1 MKRLQLFAL
10 VSALTVMGLA
20 SCQPVETA
28 PEKQETGKG
37 HSVIFNVQVEPE
49 AATKTALRLQ
59 FIPDWRYTDT
69 DDIHIFETA
78 STDGV
83 ATQILKANQVDIFT
97 EDNDQKAYFH
107 AWFDDISVIINPSG
121 VLTKASA
128 PVYNYTSIMAA
139 TETEGDELRFVL
151 PSTQYPTSTSSFDP
165 KADFLIGQCATTY
178 NDFIQPDQRLN
189 LNFIRPVAI
198 GRFAIVGLEG
208 SSVQSV
214 KVTFEQPIAGYTTY
228 GKVDFEEST
237 AEFTSDD
244 SDKVL
249 TLLYPEGRR
258 KSTIFNAFFLALE
271 GRKKAV
277 SMEVRTDSY
286 IFTKNYPNTTW
297 TLNKDIFNE
306 IVIDMSTATKTALLD
321 QEMQFKDGEGT
332 PVSEITYDLVENG
345 GSVDAFDSPVFSRES
360 ACQTEVTFASN
371 NEEVATVDADGNIAL
386 TGAAGVAVITAS
398 ADGDATHKAGTA
410 SVTITVVTPEVTFYE
425 AKGIDNDVEYLI
437 VSNGKAVKYTA
448 TGMSFED
455 VTVSEGTITIDN
467 SLLEGLLWKAA
478 AIDAT
483 SEFATF
489 GTHTFTCSGN
499 KLMRESD
506 GAGSMALAA
515 SDAAMSKYMAWNY
528 DGAKFWNHSVN
539 GENIND
545 FCLTYVSADGWA
557 FEYQSTPTT
566 LLYTTLKPREIAFT
580 TTAFT
585 FDRYT
590 DTDFTS
596 PTIDGATYVSSD
608 TDIAA
613 VDPATGIVT
622 LAGKTKTGTVTI
634 TATVAAGNGFQGA
647 SASYTIEVGDS
658 TPSTGAKYIKVTSVS
673 ELEAEGQ
680 YLLVFEGLAGDEDDG
695 DPKVFNPVLASDGST
710 FAKATS
716 SALDVTISNGTIE
729 SSDFEDCQFTLEDGY
744 YLKANKAGKYIVP
757 TGTSSG
763 SGTLTAEATASTAL
777 TVAFDNG
784 IAEIKATNGS
794 NYLVWSISSHYF
806 SSNASVSGQYSTGI
820 CLYMLDDGLQ
830 AQTISFS
837 AEEAA
842 YDVFASAWEEGKAV
856 PTLSGA
862 QTTVTYASSDEN
874 VATVDPSTGEVT
886 IVSGVKKGDKAVIT
900 ATAAKDATYRA
911 ATASYTINIT
921 SSDPSV
927 PVYTKVTSNDDI
939 DEDGQYILVYETASK
954 AFKPILASSGSNF
967 TKSTANAVGVEIV
980 NNTIS
985 SSELDDCLITFEEGK
1000 YLWIESAGKYLYPG
1014 ASGDSAL
1021 GAEDKNTSHTVS
1033 ISIASDGIATIART
1047 SDAAYHLY
1055 WSSSNYFSGINN
1067 SGASYA
1073 ANFSIYKL
1081 DDGRQAQTISF
1092 SAEEAKYDVF
1102 ASEWTV
1108 AVPTL
1113 SGAQTDVTY
1122 ASSNEA
1128 VASVEPTT
1136 GAVTLGSG
1144 IKSGDKA
1151 VITATA
1157 AKTATYKSATASYTI
1172 SIITTDPNVTVY
1184 TKVTSVDD
1192 LEADGQY
1199 LIVFEGLEGDTD
1211 GDGNPKVFDPVLSSD
1226 TQFAKATSSALDVT
1240 ISNGTIQSSDFED
1253 CQFTLEDGYYL
1264 KANKANKYIYPGAS
1278 GSSSV
1283 PLAEATAS
1291 HALTITFENGNAL
1304 IKYDTRYIV
1313 WSTYS
1318 HYFSA
1323 NTGFTSTNNSTYICL
1338 YKLEDN
1344 RQPQSIE
1351 FVSDSAEY
1359 DVYTNEWTVDVPSLD
1374 VTKAYTNNFVF
1385 ESLNEDVATVDDM
1398 GIVTIA
1404 AGAKNHDTAVIKA
1417 TVLGDETYKSATATY
1432 TITIVDSSP
1441 KAVYNKVMSS
1451 ADLDLDA
1458 QYLVVYD
1465 NGSSSKVFKP
1475 ILASDG
1481 NSFTH
1486 GNTANAASVTI
1497 SSNTIESNDYKD
1509 CQITL
1514 KEGNAMFV
1522 ESADKYLY
1530 LGSSAFSAEATSS
1543 HTHSISFDS
1552 DGAVTIS
1559 RTSGSSTYRFRFS
1572 SSGSYFQSSSNSNPS
1587 NMALYKL
1594 EENGP
1599 KDRKLAF
1606 SESSLTVNIYDQT
1619 LPFSPTVPTLSGRN
1633 ADALADVNFSAIAK
1647 GATPAEDIATVDSKT
1662 GAVSIVGV
1670 GTVTI
1675 TAYADA
1681 TDDFQIGQV
1690 SYTLTVI
1697 NQAPPTYT
1705 LITSASDLVSGA
1717 TYLIVATDSGNY
1729 NNKGDKA
1736 AFVGDE
1742 AGNVEDV
1749 TAESGVIT
1757 GDYSDCEFVI
1767 TASGSDYTLYGPN
1780 GYVTGNSGTSR
1791 YIQVSSS
1798 AVTMSLT
1805 DASTLSTASS
1815 SDGKVDD
1822 AFYFYYTKDG
1832 SKEVLYLNADGKFK
1846 IGGSGRKYG
1855 VHLYKKN

>member
-83 ATQILKANQVDIFT
+83 ASQILKANQVDIFT

-321 QEMQFKDGEGT
+321 QEMQFKDATEGT

-345 GSVDAFDSPVFSRES
+345 GTVNAFVSPVFSRES

-371 NEEVATVDADGNIAL
+371 NEDVATVDADGNIAL

-545 FCLTYVSADGWA
+545 FCLTYDSSDGWA

-580 TTAFT
+580 TTSFT
-585 FDRYT
+585 YDRFT
-590 DTDFTS
+590 DTDFTA

-608 TDIAA
+608 TDIAE

-634 TATVAAGNGFQGA
+634 TATVAVGNGFQGA

-658 TPSTGAKYIKVTSVS
+658 TPSAGAKYIKVTSVS
-673 ELEAEGQ
+673 ELEPEGQ
-680 YLLVFEGLAGDEDDG
+680 YLLVFEGIEGDTDGDG

-716 SALDVTISNGTIE
+716 SALDVTISNNTIE
-729 SSDFEDCQFTLEDGY
+729 SDFEDCQFTLEDGY

-777 TVAFDNG
+777 TVSFDNG

-794 NYLVWSISSHYF
+794 NYLVWSVSSHYF

-830 AQTISFS
+830 AQTLSFS

-842 YDVFASAWEEGKAV
+842 YDVFASAWEDGKAV

-862 QTTVTYASSDEN
+862 QTTVTYASSNEN

-921 SSDPSV
+921 SSDPST

-954 AFKPILASSGSNF
+954 AFKPILASSGSYF

-985 SSELDDCLITFEEGK
+985 SSELDDCQITFEEGK
-1000 YLWIESAGKYLYPG
+1000 YLWIESASKYLYPG

-1021 GAEDKNTSHTVS
+1021 GAEDKTTDHTVS
-1033 ISIASDGIATIART
+1033 ISVNNGIATIAR
-1047 SDAAYHLY
+1047 SNDATYHLY

-1081 DDGRQAQTISF
+1081 DDGRQAQNISF

-1128 VASVEPTT
+1128 VASVDPTT

-1226 TQFAKATSSALDVT
+1226 TQFAKAASSALDVT

-1344 RQPQSIE
+1344 RQPQSISFE
-1351 FVSDSAEY
+1351 YDAAKY
-1359 DVYTNEWTVDVPSLD
+1359 DVYTSQWTVEVPSLD
-1374 VTKAYTNNFVF
+1374 VTEAHTNNFVF
-1385 ESLNEDVATVDDM
+1385 ESLNEDVATVDNM

-1486 GNTANAASVTI
+1486 GNTTNAASVTI

-1530 LGSSAFSAEATSS
+1530 LGSSAFSAETTSS

-1647 GATPAEDIATVDSKT
+1647 GATPAVDIATVDSKT

-1705 LITSASDLVSGA
+1705 LITSLDELESGA
-1717 TYLIVATDSGNY
+1717 TYLLVAADGTGSYSGQAHKKVFTGNTA
-1729 NNKGDKA
+1729 GTA
-1736 AFVGDE
+1736 ADV
-1742 AGNVEDV
+1742 NPEDG
-1749 TAESGVIT
+1749 TIT
-1757 GDYSDCEFVI
+1757 GFYKDYEFVI
-1767 TASGSDYTLYGPN
+1767 S
-1780 GYVTGNSGTSR
+1780 VK
-1791 YIQVSSS
+1791 
-1798 AVTMSLT
+1798 
-1805 DASTLSTASS
+1805 SS
-1815 SDGKVDD
+1815 SDNTYTLKGANGYLYRGTSDPYINFSSTEATMTLNPDKTTTSNK
-1822 AFYFYYTKDG
+1822 AFFFYTLNNNNQDT
-1832 SKEVLYLNADGKFK
+1832 LYYNTGGNFK
-1846 IGGSGRKYG
+1846 IGNTGGSHG

>member
-1 MKRLQLFAL
+1 MKRIQLFAL

-345 GSVDAFDSPVFSRES
+345 GSVDAFVSPVFSRES

-410 SVTITVVTPEVTFYE
+410 TVTITVVTPEVTFYE

-483 SEFATF
+483 SEFATY

-545 FCLTYVSADGWA
+545 FCLTYDSADGWA

-580 TTAFT
+580 TTEFT

-590 DTDFTS
+590 DTDFTA

-658 TPSTGAKYIKVTSVS
+658 DPGQMSKPILVYLEPATELVAGEEYYLVSNGMVLARDGANASAVEFDADKVAAVVDVDLVDNIAWTLAKQTGTITRGNEYVFTQGEYFFGIAMNTNQSTYTYTVEVNDGREVSNNVTIQDHNISLTNNQIYYAGNSSNYYIFYNTTDNKWDNEKVSSSSTPAATSTTALYVAKDTRDEQTAQFVDADSEPVTAVEFDLASGADFVAPTLDGMYYGDVTYSTDDTHGVITLDEATGAITINKKGGPVTITANIAGTTYYKPTTASYTLTVKNSSSTATVYTKVTSTS
-673 ELEAEGQ
+673 DLEVGNQYILVYEGGNKAFKP
-680 YLLVFEGLAGDEDDG
+680 YITSG
-695 DPKVFNPVLASDGST
+695 T
-710 FAKATS
+710 FTKNTAN
-716 SALDVTISNGTIE
+716 ALDVEINSGVIE
-729 SSDFEDCQFTLEDGY
+729 SEDDELEVCHLTLESGY
-744 YLKANKAGKYIVP
+744 FLKSDAENMYLYPSKA
-757 TGTSSG
+757 SG
-763 SGTLTAEATASTAL
+763 SSSSAILNAEATATNAL
-777 TVAFDNG
+777 TIGFTAAG
-784 IAEIKATNGS
+784 IAEIKCGDY
-794 NYLVWSISSHYF
+794 YLVWSTYSNYF
-806 SSNASVSGQYSTGI
+806 SSNTAIEGDYQTGI
-820 CLYMLDDGLQ
+820 CLYMLDDARQ
-830 AQTISFS
+830 SQTISFS

-842 YDVFASAWEEGKAV
+842 YDVYANAWEEGKAV

-862 QTTVTYASSDEN
+862 QTDVTYASSNEA
-874 VATVDPSTGEVT
+874 VASVDPATGEVT
-886 IVSGVKKGDKAVIT
+886 LGSTIKRGDKAVIT
-900 ATAAKDATYRA
+900 ATAAKTATYRA

-939 DEDGQYILVYETASK
+939 DEDGQYILVYESSSK
-954 AFKPILASSGSNF
+954 AFKPILASSGSYF

-985 SSELDDCLITFEEGK
+985 STELDDCLITFEEGK

-1033 ISIASDGIATIART
+1033 ISIASNGIATIAR
-1047 SDAAYHLY
+1047 SSEAAYHLY
-1055 WSSSNYFSGINN
+1055 WSSSNYFSGIN
-1067 SGASYA
+1067 STSSSYA
-1073 ANFSIYKL
+1073 AN
-1081 DDGRQAQTISF
+1081 
-1092 SAEEAKYDVF
+1092 
-1102 ASEWTV
+1102 
-1108 AVPTL
+1108 
-1113 SGAQTDVTY
+1113 
-1122 ASSNEA
+1122 
-1128 VASVEPTT
+1128 
-1136 GAVTLGSG
+1136 
-1144 IKSGDKA
+1144 
-1151 VITATA
+1151 
-1157 AKTATYKSATASYTI
+1157 
-1172 SIITTDPNVTVY
+1172 
-1184 TKVTSVDD
+1184 
-1192 LEADGQY
+1192 
-1199 LIVFEGLEGDTD
+1199 
-1211 GDGNPKVFDPVLSSD
+1211 
-1226 TQFAKATSSALDVT
+1226 
-1240 ISNGTIQSSDFED
+1240 
-1253 CQFTLEDGYYL
+1253 
-1264 KANKANKYIYPGAS
+1264 
-1278 GSSSV
+1278 
-1283 PLAEATAS
+1283 
-1291 HALTITFENGNAL
+1291 
-1304 IKYDTRYIV
+1304 
-1313 WSTYS
+1313 
-1318 HYFSA
+1318 
-1323 NTGFTSTNNSTYICL
+1323 ICL

-1344 RQPQSIE
+1344 RQPQSIS
-1351 FVSDSAEY
+1351 FVNDAAEY
-1359 DVYTNEWTVDVPSLD
+1359 DVYTSTWTVEVPELEITGVANDV
-1374 VTKAYTNNFVF
+1374 VY
-1385 ESLNEDVATVDDM
+1385 ESLNEDVATVDSNT
-1398 GIVTIA
+1398 GVVTIA
-1404 AGAKNHDTAVIKA
+1404 AGAKKNDTAVIKA
-1417 TVLGDETYKSATATY
+1417 TAVADQYYKKATATY
-1432 TITIVDSSP
+1432 TITIVDSAP

-1552 DGAVTIS
+1552 NGAVTIS
-1559 RTSGSSTYRFRFS
+1559 RTGTNSTYRFRYS
-1572 SSGSYFQSSSNSNPS
+1572 SSSSYFQSNTSSAS

-1599 KDRKLAF
+1599 KTV
-1606 SESSLTVNIYDQT
+1606 SSL
-1619 LPFSPTVPTLSGRN
+1619 
-1633 ADALADVNFSAIAK
+1633 SAN
-1647 GATPAEDIATVDSKT
+1647 
-1662 GAVSIVGV
+1662 
-1670 GTVTI
+1670 
-1675 TAYADA
+1675 
-1681 TDDFQIGQV
+1681 
-1690 SYTLTVI
+1690 L
-1697 NQAPPTYT
+1697 
-1705 LITSASDLVSGA
+1705 L
-1717 TYLIVATDSGNY
+1717 
-1729 NNKGDKA
+1729 
-1736 AFVGDE
+1736 
-1742 AGNVEDV
+1742 
-1749 TAESGVIT
+1749 
-1757 GDYSDCEFVI
+1757 
-1767 TASGSDYTLYGPN
+1767 
-1780 GYVTGNSGTSR
+1780 
-1791 YIQVSSS
+1791 
-1798 AVTMSLT
+1798 
-1805 DASTLSTASS
+1805 
-1815 SDGKVDD
+1815 
-1822 AFYFYYTKDG
+1822 
-1832 SKEVLYLNADGKFK
+1832 
-1846 IGGSGRKYG
+1846 
-1855 VHLYKKN
+1855 

>member
-1 MKRLQLFAL
+1 MKRIQLFAL

-321 QEMQFKDGEGT
+321 QEMQFKDREGT
-332 PVSEITYDLVENG
+332 PVSEITYDLVENA
-345 GSVDAFDSPVFSRES
+345 GSVDAFVSPVFSRES

-425 AKGIDNDVEYLI
+425 AKGNDNDVEYLI

-545 FCLTYVSADGWA
+545 FCLTYDSADGWA

-658 TPSTGAKYIKVTSVS
+658 DPGQMSKPILVYLEPATELVAGEEYYLVSNGMVLARDGANASAVEFDADKVAAVVDVDLVDNIAWTLAKQTGTITRGNEYVFTQGEYFFGIAMNTNQTTYTYTVEANVGREVSNNVTIQDHNISLTNNQIYYAGNSSNYYIFYNTTDNKWDNEKVSSSSTPAATSTTALYVAVDTRDEQTAQFVDAYSEPVTAVEFDLASGADFVAPTLDGAFYGNVTYSTDDTHGVITLDESTGAITINKKGGPVTITANIAGTTYYKPTTASYTLTVTNSNATESVYNKVTSVS
-673 ELEAEGQ
+673 DLEVGAK
-680 YLLVFEGLAGDEDDG
+680 YLIVFEGLANDEDDG
-695 DPKVFNPVLASDGST
+695 DPKVFEAKVDGSELSKD
-710 FAKATS
+710 AGH
-716 SALDVTISNGTIE
+716 DVTIENGVIT
-729 SSDFEDCQFTLEDGY
+729 SDLFDEYTFTLEEGY
-744 YLKANKAGKYIVP
+744 YLKADNVNKYMYPMQK
-757 TGTSSG
+757 SG
-763 SGTLTAEATASTAL
+763 SGGAFGAENSATNKLTITFS
-777 TVAFDNG
+777 NG
-784 IAEIKATNGS
+784 IASIACNS
-794 NYLVWSISSHYF
+794 RYVVWSTSSHYF
-806 SSNASVSGQYSTGI
+806 SVNSSTSSTSATGI
-820 CLYMLDDGLQ
+820 CLYKLYDGRQ
-830 AQTISFS
+830 PQNMQFAAAEAQF
-837 AEEAA
+837 
-842 YDVFASAWEEGKAV
+842 DVFSNDWVEGKGIPA
-856 PTLSGA
+856 LDGNE
-862 QTTVTYASSDEN
+862 TTPVYESSN
-874 VATVDPSTGEVT
+874 TAVATVNETTGAVE
-886 IVSGVKKGDKAVIT
+886 IQSGVKSGDTAVIT
-900 ATAAKDATYRA
+900 ATAPQNDSYKT
-911 ATASYTINIT
+911 ATASYTIKIVNNDPNIAT
-921 SSDPSV
+921 
-927 PVYTKVTSNDDI
+927 YTKVTSASDLEADAK
-939 DEDGQYILVYETASK
+939 YILVYETNK
-954 AFKPILASSGSNF
+954 KVFKPTLKSAGISFDKTSN
-967 TKSTANAVGVEIV
+967 NAVDVVINGEEIAS
-980 NNTIS
+980 NDLTDYQ
-985 SSELDDCLITFEEGK
+985 LTFEAGK
-1000 YLWIESAGKYLYPG
+1000 FMYVASADKYLYPG
-1014 ASGDSAL
+1014 ASGDDAI
-1021 GAEDKNTSHTVS
+1021 GAEDIDFDH
-1033 ISIASDGIATIART
+1033 SIAITISSGVATIKC
-1047 SDAAYHLY
+1047 SDSDNHLY
-1055 WSSSNYFSGINN
+1055 WSTSGYFSSTSQTG
-1067 SGASYA
+1067 SS
-1073 ANFSIYKL
+1073 SVSTLSLYKL
-1081 DDGRQAQTISF
+1081 NDSRTAQTLAF
-1092 SAEEAKYDVF
+1092 SGNEAKYDI
-1102 ASEWTV
+1102 ANSEWTV
-1108 AVPTL
+1108 EAPTL
-1113 SGAQTDVTY
+1113 SGADTDVTFT
-1122 ASSNEA
+1122 SSDES
-1128 VASVEPTT
+1128 VAT
-1136 GAVTLGSG
+1136 VT
-1144 IKSGDKA
+1144 KVD
-1151 VITATA
+1151 
-1157 AKTATYKSATASYTI
+1157 
-1172 SIITTDPNVTVY
+1172 N
-1184 TKVTSVDD
+1184 TKVT
-1192 LEADGQY
+1192 
-1199 LIVFEGLEGDTD
+1199 
-1211 GDGNPKVFDPVLSSD
+1211 
-1226 TQFAKATSSALDVT
+1226 
-1240 ISNGTIQSSDFED
+1240 
-1253 CQFTLEDGYYL
+1253 
-1264 KANKANKYIYPGAS
+1264 
-1278 GSSSV
+1278 
-1283 PLAEATAS
+1283 
-1291 HALTITFENGNAL
+1291 
-1304 IKYDTRYIV
+1304 
-1313 WSTYS
+1313 
-1318 HYFSA
+1318 
-1323 NTGFTSTNNSTYICL
+1323 
-1338 YKLEDN
+1338 
-1344 RQPQSIE
+1344 
-1351 FVSDSAEY
+1351 
-1359 DVYTNEWTVDVPSLD
+1359 
-1374 VTKAYTNNFVF
+1374 
-1385 ESLNEDVATVDDM
+1385 
-1398 GIVTIA
+1398 VTIA
-1404 AGAKNHDTAVIKA
+1404 AGAKKNDVAVIKA
-1417 TVLGDETYKSATATY
+1417 TAAGSTTVKPATAFFKVTVIDTNIPMFYKVDEVVAGEKYLIVSNGYALKNNNSSTAGAVAVTTVSDGVISYDGDIDDMLFTAAASSGSFTFKNSNRSVNRSSGNIQLSSSSSTAFAYDGQNSYLTASGQSGTYNVYYSGSAWSAATGSTQKTALYSETKPLPSLKFDRTSIKYDVAKGTWTSAMPVLSPAGVNDKVYIELDATEGIIKDVDTEGDTYIVTLVDDLTELVGRTATVTVSVSEQNAGEFKNESASFTVEVIDSSATPTY
-1432 TITIVDSSP
+1432 TKT
-1441 KAVYNKVMSS
+1441 
-1451 ADLDLDA
+1451 
-1458 QYLVVYD
+1458 
-1465 NGSSSKVFKP
+1465 
-1475 ILASDG
+1475 
-1481 NSFTH
+1481 T
-1486 GNTANAASVTI
+1486 SV
-1497 SSNTIESNDYKD
+1497 S
-1509 CQITL
+1509 
-1514 KEGNAMFV
+1514 
-1522 ESADKYLY
+1522 
-1530 LGSSAFSAEATSS
+1530 
-1543 HTHSISFDS
+1543 
-1552 DGAVTIS
+1552 
-1559 RTSGSSTYRFRFS
+1559 TSGS
-1572 SSGSYFQSSSNSNPS
+1572 
-1587 NMALYKL
+1587 
-1594 EENGP
+1594 
-1599 KDRKLAF
+1599 
-1606 SESSLTVNIYDQT
+1606 
-1619 LPFSPTVPTLSGRN
+1619 
-1633 ADALADVNFSAIAK
+1633 
-1647 GATPAEDIATVDSKT
+1647 
-1662 GAVSIVGV
+1662 
-1670 GTVTI
+1670 
-1675 TAYADA
+1675 
-1681 TDDFQIGQV
+1681 
-1690 SYTLTVI
+1690 
-1697 NQAPPTYT
+1697 
-1705 LITSASDLVSGA
+1705 
-1717 TYLIVATDSGNY
+1717 YLIVSAED
-1729 NNKGDKA
+1729 DKLFNGVITTGSNA
-1736 AFVGDE
+1736 V
-1742 AGNVEDV
+1742 NVTPV
-1749 TAESGVIT
+1749 SGVIT
-1757 GDYSDCEFVI
+1757 DTDNAYSAYEFTFEQDGDNYYIVFDGKYLVCNYTSGDTGTGLLYVSSKTDVLYPYTVSASNGAVFFN
-1767 TASGSDYTLYGPN
+1767 TTQANNASSTNQYLYYKSSNSGSGP
-1780 GYVTGNSGTSR
+1780 
-1791 YIQVSSS
+1791 
-1798 AVTMSLT
+1798 
-1805 DASTLSTASS
+1805 LS
-1815 SDGKVDD
+1815 
-1822 AFYFYYTKDG
+1822 
-1832 SKEVLYLNADGKFK
+1832 FK
-1846 IGGSGRKYG
+1846 IGQSGSSVG
-1855 VHLYKKN
+1855 VHIYKKD

>member
-545 FCLTYVSADGWA
+545 FCLTYDSADGWA

-634 TATVAAGNGFQGA
+634 TATMAAGNGFQGA

-658 TPSTGAKYIKVTSVS
+658 EPAPIGKTLTMLLEPATELVEGEEYFLVSNGKVLARDGSDAVAADFDATEVAALVPSELVDNVAWTLAKKTDSNNRGNEYEFSNGGYYFGVAMNSTQNPYTYSIALSQDKTIATNVTIQNHNVDLTQGYVYYKGNSSSQYIYYNTTDEVWVNYTADNGTFDSDTKTVLYVRKDTRAEQTVEFVDADSNSVDAITFDLANGADNFVAPTLSSPVYGDVTYSTDDTHGVITLNESTGAVTINKKGGPVTITANIAGDESYKPATASYTLTVTNSNSTESVYNKVTSVS
-673 ELEAEGQ
+673 DLEVGAK
-680 YLLVFEGLAGDEDDG
+680 YLIVFEGLANDEDDG
-695 DPKVFNPVLASDGST
+695 DPKVFEAKVDGSELSKD
-710 FAKATS
+710 AGH
-716 SALDVTISNGTIE
+716 DVTIENGVIT
-729 SSDFEDCQFTLEDGY
+729 SDLFDEYTFTLEEGY
-744 YLKANKAGKYIVP
+744 YLKADNVNKYMYPMQK
-757 TGTSSG
+757 
-763 SGTLTAEATASTAL
+763 SGTGGAFGAEDSATNKLTITFS
-777 TVAFDNG
+777 NG
-784 IAEIKATNGS
+784 IASIACNS
-794 NYLVWSISSHYF
+794 RYVVWSTSSHYF
-806 SSNASVSGQYSTGI
+806 SVNSSTSSTSATGI
-820 CLYMLDDGLQ
+820 CLYKLYDGRQ
-830 AQTISFS
+830 PQNMQFAAAEAQF
-837 AEEAA
+837 
-842 YDVFASAWEEGKAV
+842 DVFSNDWVEGKGIPA
-856 PTLSGA
+856 LDGNE
-862 QTTVTYASSDEN
+862 TTPVYESSN
-874 VATVDPSTGEVT
+874 TAVATVNETTGAVE
-886 IVSGVKKGDKAVIT
+886 IQSGVKSGDTAVIT
-900 ATAAKDATYRA
+900 ATAPQNDSYKT
-911 ATASYTINIT
+911 ATASYTIKIVNNDPNIAT
-921 SSDPSV
+921 
-927 PVYTKVTSNDDI
+927 YTKVTSASDLEADAK
-939 DEDGQYILVYETASK
+939 YILVYETNK
-954 AFKPILASSGSNF
+954 KVFKPILKTSGISFDKNSN
-967 TKSTANAVGVEIV
+967 NAVDVVINGEEIAS
-980 NNTIS
+980 NDLTDYQ
-985 SSELDDCLITFEEGK
+985 LTFEAGK
-1000 YLWIESAGKYLYPG
+1000 FMYVASADKYLYPG
-1014 ASGDSAL
+1014 ASGDDAI
-1021 GAEDKNTSHTVS
+1021 GAEDIDLDH
-1033 ISIASDGIATIART
+1033 SIAITISSGVATIKC
-1047 SDAAYHLY
+1047 SDSDNHLY
-1055 WSSSNYFSGINN
+1055 WSTSGYFSSISQTG
-1067 SGASYA
+1067 SSYV
-1073 ANFSIYKL
+1073 STLSLYKL
-1081 DDGRQAQTISF
+1081 NDSRTAQTLAF
-1092 SAEEAKYDVF
+1092 SGNEAKYDI
-1102 ASEWTV
+1102 ANSEWTV
-1108 AVPTL
+1108 EAPTL
-1113 SGAQTDVTY
+1113 SGADTDVTFT
-1122 ASSNEA
+1122 SSDES
-1128 VASVEPTT
+1128 VAT
-1136 GAVTLGSG
+1136 VT
-1144 IKSGDKA
+1144 KVD
-1151 VITATA
+1151 
-1157 AKTATYKSATASYTI
+1157 
-1172 SIITTDPNVTVY
+1172 N
-1184 TKVTSVDD
+1184 TKVT
-1192 LEADGQY
+1192 
-1199 LIVFEGLEGDTD
+1199 
-1211 GDGNPKVFDPVLSSD
+1211 
-1226 TQFAKATSSALDVT
+1226 
-1240 ISNGTIQSSDFED
+1240 
-1253 CQFTLEDGYYL
+1253 
-1264 KANKANKYIYPGAS
+1264 
-1278 GSSSV
+1278 
-1283 PLAEATAS
+1283 
-1291 HALTITFENGNAL
+1291 
-1304 IKYDTRYIV
+1304 
-1313 WSTYS
+1313 
-1318 HYFSA
+1318 
-1323 NTGFTSTNNSTYICL
+1323 
-1338 YKLEDN
+1338 
-1344 RQPQSIE
+1344 
-1351 FVSDSAEY
+1351 
-1359 DVYTNEWTVDVPSLD
+1359 
-1374 VTKAYTNNFVF
+1374 
-1385 ESLNEDVATVDDM
+1385 
-1398 GIVTIA
+1398 VTIA
-1404 AGAKNHDTAVIKA
+1404 SGAKKNDVAVIKA
-1417 TVLGDETYKSATATY
+1417 TAAGTTTVKPATAFFKVTVIDPNVPKYYKVDELENGKEYLIVSNGYALSLSGTSVKADAITETETEGVIQFDESATSNSPLWTATVSGTSVKVKNGSNY
-1432 TITIVDSSP
+1432 LRHSSSGASFSISTSDSRN
-1441 KAVYNKVMSS
+1441 AI
-1451 ADLDLDA
+1451 
-1458 QYLVVYD
+1458 VYD
-1465 NGSSSKVFKP
+1465 AANNTVKV
-1475 ILASDG
+1475 G
-1481 NSFTH
+1481 N
-1486 GNTANAASVTI
+1486 
-1497 SSNTIESNDYKD
+1497 Y
-1509 CQITL
+1509 
-1514 KEGNAMFV
+1514 
-1522 ESADKYLY
+1522 YLNY
-1530 LGSSAFSAEATSS
+1530 
-1543 HTHSISFDS
+1543 
-1552 DGAVTIS
+1552 
-1559 RTSGSSTYRFRFS
+1559 SGSSFSLNSSATNTSAAFYSATKPLPSLEFDKTSIKYDVATTTWSSAMPVLSPAGVNDKVYIELDATEGIIKDVDTEGDTYIVTLVDDLTELVGRTATVTVRV
-1572 SSGSYFQSSSNSNPS
+1572 
-1587 NMALYKL
+1587 
-1594 EENGP
+1594 
-1599 KDRKLAF
+1599 
-1606 SESSLTVNIYDQT
+1606 SEQNAGEFKNESASFTVEVID
-1619 LPFSPTVPTLSGRN
+1619 S
-1633 ADALADVNFSAIAK
+1633 SAI
-1647 GATPAEDIATVDSKT
+1647 
-1662 GAVSIVGV
+1662 
-1670 GTVTI
+1670 
-1675 TAYADA
+1675 
-1681 TDDFQIGQV
+1681 
-1690 SYTLTVI
+1690 
-1697 NQAPPTYT
+1697 PTYT
-1705 LITSASDLVSGA
+1705 KVSEITSGA
-1717 TYLIVATDSGNY
+1717 TYLIVSTDANNY
-1729 NNKGDKA
+1729 NGLGQKR
-1736 AFVGDE
+1736 AF
-1742 AGNVEDV
+1742 AGTTSGSVVEVDG
-1749 TAESGVIT
+1749 TSGTIT
-1757 GDYSDCEFVI
+1757 GDFSACEFII
-1767 TASGSDYTLYGPN
+1767 TSEGDATYSLKGPE
-1780 GYVTGNSGTSR
+1780 GYVTGNSTVADPF
-1791 YIQVSSS
+1791 IQVSSS
-1798 AVTMSLT
+1798 KVTVSLT
-1805 DASTLSTASS
+1805 DAATLKADTST
-1815 SDGKVDD
+1815 DGVVSD
-1822 AFYFYYTKDG
+1822 AFYFYYLK
-1832 SKEVLYLNADGKFK
+1832 SSSIEALYLNSNGNFK
-1846 IGGSGRKYG
+1846 MGGSGRKYG
-1855 VHLYKKN
+1855 VYLYKKN